1 MIKNMIKRKINK
13 TRRLALALAL
23 PFSCFLYRI
32 IESKTSPKITTTIIN
47 NIKNKAIYILFNF

>member
-13 TRRLALALAL
+13 TRRLTLAL

-47 NIKNKAIYILFNF
+47 NIKNKAIYVLFNF